1 MKSARFRRSRSRILD
16 RKHAVTTSDTLPGM
30 MPTGVSNAAR
40 TETLT
45 VRKSWISD
53 YKAGRL
59 SLEEFKQKVLEY

>member
-1 MKSARFRRSRSRILD
+1 MTMLAEEEYLNLIIEPSSSLEQYGVFLGGQSDSA
-16 RKHAVTTSDTLPGM
+16 
-30 MPTGVSNAAR
+30 AAR

-59 SLEEFKQKVLEY
+59 TLSQFKQKALAY